1 MTTLPHWCSRLTP
14 IKCSNGDCDK
24 CIKASLGKRASRQV
38 IFSLNESSR
47 TRTEPAAAAAT
58 CSQTATGSWLLSIV
72 FDRAY
77 RNKGFQK
84 RGHCERVRRAFFS
97 LPLIHEIITPYSL
110 LGERH
115 RGPILRFQ
123 YDYIRCPVWS
133 GLLWWLGNYSR
144 LHRAVEEPLESHW
157 WSPPFTLLWDNAKI
171 TLASRFGSTAP
182 KTHAAEYQPLSCNL
196 HFNPNHSLSVRL
208 LDVQRTASRVFSVF

>member
-47 TRTEPAAAAAT
+47 TRTEPAAAAT

-97 LPLIHEIITPYSL
+97 PPHSRNNNSL
-110 LGERH
+110 FPA
-115 RGPILRFQ
+115 RGATQRPHS
-123 YDYIRCPVWS
+123 PVS
-133 GLLWWLGNYSR
+133 IWLHKVSR
-144 LHRAVEEPLESHW
+144 LVWFALMAGELKSASPGSGRTAREPLMKSNIYFIVRQRKNYTCVPLRLHCTKSQCSW
-157 WSPPFTLLWDNAKI
+157 I
-171 TLASRFGSTAP
+171 STAV
-182 KTHAAEYQPLSCNL
+182 L
-196 HFNPNHSLSVRL
+196 
-208 LDVQRTASRVFSVF
+208 